1 MMVVATGFVDD
12 VVGDSELGAF
22 GVGRRGDYPSS
33 RSDCLI
39 VCGDPAER
47 KRLAI
52 AAALAGWE
60 NSTRPANR
68 FELREA
74 ADGDFLLAFIDIC
87 SPLGERVSDTIEI
100 AEELAARPETLTVI
114 SGSEGSIDDELWA
127 RQLGIWL
134 YLPGCSHGD
143 SLTSLFVEARRL
155 CLPAAMSLGN
165 D

>member
-1 MMVVATGFVDD
+1 MVVATGFVDD
-12 VVGDSELGAF
+12 QVEDSKLGAIC
-22 GVGRRGDYPSS
+22 GDWRSDYASL

-39 VCGDPAER
+39 VSGDPA
-47 KRLAI
+47 KRDRLT
-52 AAALAGWE
+52 AAASLAGWE
-60 NSTRPANR
+60 NCTRPANR

-74 ADGDFLLAFIDIC
+74 ADGDFLIALIDIC
-87 SPLGERVSDTIEI
+87 SPLGDRVSDTVEI

-114 SGSEGSIDDELWA
+114 SGSEGNVDEELWA
-127 RQLGIWL
+127 RQLGVWL

-155 CLPAAMSLGN
+155 CLPAGTSVRN